1 MNFAKTLQSIA
12 DNKKITP
19 VEVNESDSE
28 KQRLISNYERIN
40 KAAQHTLV
48 EYSDFMV
55 SKQENLKDSDKD
67 NKMNA

>member
-40 KAAQHTLV
+40 KATQHTLV